1 MRDSDDYKVFH
12 ENSEIHGSWV
22 SGSGPRAGA
31 YGKNILNFF
40 ILQYTCVFE

>member
-12 ENSEIHGSWV
+12 EKSEIHGPWV

-31 YGKNILNFF
+31 YGKNILNF
-40 ILQYTCVFE
+40 